1 VQDRT
6 EQAMD
11 TSSHIKAIISGICTY
26 EDSDE
31 IIGEIQFCYLTGML
45 IGNAACM
52 EHWVK
57 TLISGL
63 TLYSHFF
70 MRTKNRSRVSELS
83 SLKVLGTAL
92 IYLAGP
98 RCQDHA
104 EGISTCFGAARL
116 LLQIHP
122 GNPRRVHV

>member
-52 EHWVK
+52 EHWVRA
-57 TLISGL
+57 LISGL
-63 TLYSHFF
+63 TRYSHFF

-83 SLKVLGTAL
+83 SPQKFWAQ
-92 IYLAGP
+92 
-98 RCQDHA
+98 R
-104 EGISTCFGAARL
+104 
-116 LLQIHP
+116 
-122 GNPRRVHV
+122 

>member
-1 VQDRT
+1 
-6 EQAMD
+6 MD
-11 TSSHIKAIISGICTY
+11 TSSHVKAIISGICTY

-52 EHWVK
+52 EHWVRA
-57 TLISGL
+57 LICGL
-63 TLYSHFF
+63 THYSHFF

-83 SLKVLGTAL
+83 SPQMLSTAL

-98 RCQDHA
+98 RRQDHV